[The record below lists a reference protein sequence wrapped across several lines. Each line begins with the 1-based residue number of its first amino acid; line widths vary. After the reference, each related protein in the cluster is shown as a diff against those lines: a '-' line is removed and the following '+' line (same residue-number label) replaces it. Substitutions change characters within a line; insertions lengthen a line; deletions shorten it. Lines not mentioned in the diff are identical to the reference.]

1 MTNSEVGIRAEPRY
15 AYKTFGPLRLG
26 AGVDLSYLP
35 IANDFWNDID
45 ETYPGVRSATGVYI
59 FVVQASK
66 RSRLK
71 PWYVG
76 MTDITFENRFHNHT
90 TLFGKL
96 AEKKG
101 KVAVFLIARLKPRSK
116 SLIVGPKKS
125 ESNDTLETMLIE
137 RCLDLNSKL
146 FNASK
151 VKYVKGLLVPGFKG
165 RKVGK
170 PKAGARQLDFM
181 LHKIKPENF

>member
-1 MTNSEVGIRAEPRY
+1 MTNSDIGARAEPRY

-26 AGVDLSYLP
+26 SGVDLSYLP

-45 ETYPGVRSATGVYI
+45 ETHPGARSATGVYI
-59 FVVQASK
+59 FVVKASK

-96 AEKKG
+96 AGKKG
-101 KVAVFLIARLKPRSK
+101 NVSVFLIARLKPGSK
-116 SLIVGPKKS
+116 SLIAGPKKS
-125 ESNDTLETMLIE
+125 ESNDILETMLIE
-137 RCLDLNSKL
+137 RCLDLNPKL

-151 VKYVKGLLVPGFKG
+151 VKHVKGLLVPGFKG
-165 RKVGK
+165 KKVGK
-170 PKAGARQLDFM
+170 PKAASRQLDFM
-181 LHKIKPENF
+181 LRKIKVEEF